1 MEKIEKYFK
10 NLKKGNITHVSLNAG
25 LLCNQS
31 CNHCHLDAGH
41 FRTEKMDA
49 GLIEHIVKFLKMYLP
64 DTLEITGGAP
74 ELNENLTG
82 LIKIIRPII
91 KTITMRTNLT
101 AMYSGNSLNTFLIE
115 FLRSNEIGLIASL
128 PCFNEENVDLQRGN
142 GVFKKSISVLME
154 LNKNG
159 YGMHDRLPLFL
170 VYNPLE
176 ENLPPGQKY
185 LESVYRQELKNNY
198 DVSFSGLIAMANVP
212 VGRFKKKLEEKGKYQ
227 AYINMLKENFS
238 IGNIGRLMCL
248 GQVTIDWRARI
259 YDCDFNLALDY
270 PEGGI
275 SNLHSLQT
283 DKIKG
288 KKIFTGPHCLA
299 CTAGSGS
306 SCHGSLQ
313 D

>member
-1 MEKIEKYFK
+1 MIEKYFK
-10 NLKKGNITHVSLNAG
+10 NLKKGNISHVSLNIG

-41 FRTEKMDA
+41 FRTEKMDY

-74 ELNENLTG
+74 ELNENLTR

-101 AMYSGNSLNTFLIE
+101 AMYSGNTINNFLIE
-115 FLRSNEIGLIASL
+115 FLRSNEIELIASL
-128 PCFNEENVDLQRGN
+128 PCYIESNVDSQRGN
-142 GVFKKSISVLME
+142 GVFKKSISVLRE

-159 YGMHDRLPLFL
+159 YGMHERLPLFL
-170 VYNPLE
+170 VYNPLDE
-176 ENLPPGQKY
+176 HLPPGQKH
-185 LESVYRQELKNNY
+185 LESAYRQELKKY

-212 VGRFKKKLEEKGKYQ
+212 VGRFKKKLEKENKYQ
-227 AYINMLKENFS
+227 AYINMLKDNFN
-238 IGNIGRLMCL
+238 IRNIGRLMCL
-248 GQVTIDWRARI
+248 TQVTIDWSARI

-283 DKIKG
+283 NKIKG
-288 KKIFTGPHCLA
+288 EKIFTGPHCLA

-306 SCHGSLQ
+306 SCHGNLQ